1 MPELLA
7 PATILNW
14 PPRIKRLA
22 VMATDTGLAL
32 LAMWLAFTLRL
43 DTLHWPSPH
52 QWVVYA
58 AAPLLSIP
66 LFAHF
71 GLYRAILRYAGLS
84 ALSAAA
90 KATALYVVLLSAV
103 LLALQKSGLPVV
115 PRSLGILQ
123 PLIFLI
129 LVVASRTAARS
140 LLDHLVRRRGRNSGM
155 RLLVYGA
162 GSAGAQMAAALA
174 SARQPDRL
182 LGFIDDDRGKVG
194 RSINGTR
201 VYAPDELR
209 SLVPRLRISDIL
221 LALPSA
227 TRERRNQI
235 IQRLQPLGVRVRTL
249 PGLADLAS
257 GRVSVQDIRELD
269 IEDLLGREPV
279 PPRPELLARNL
290 IGRTVLVT
298 GAGGSIGSELCRQI
312 VREKPERLLLLD
324 HSEFALYSIHEELR
338 ALCVLQGARIELIP
352 VLGSVVHYARL
363 ATLCRTWRPASVY
376 HAAAYKH
383 VPLVEDNATEG
394 VMNNVLGTLNLARA
408 AIASGVEHFVLVST
422 DKAVRPTNVMG
433 TSKRV
438 AEMILQALAA
448 SPVVGF
454 DTPADAGAEVFTRTT
469 QFSMVRFGNVLD
481 SSGSVVPLFRR
492 QLAAGGPLTVT
503 HAEVTRYFMTITE
516 AAQLVLQAGAMARGG
531 DVFVLEMGQPVKIYD
546 LALRMLRLAGL
557 SQRDPAHPQ
566 GDIEVTIT
574 GLRPGEKLFEEL
586 LIGDNPEPTEHQRIL
601 RAQEQ
606 FLPWPE
612 LQGPLQM
619 LTDAARHG
627 ENARMFT
634 ILRQLVPEFQAPAPG
649 T

>member
-1 MPELLA
+1 MPEFFL
-7 PATILNW
+7 PAGMLNW
-14 PPRIKRLA
+14 PPRLKRVVA
-22 VMATDTGLAL
+22 MAMDTVLAL

-43 DTLHWPSPH
+43 DTLHWPSQH
-52 QWVVYA
+52 QWGLYA

-66 LFAHF
+66 LFAYF

-84 ALSAAA
+84 SLGAAA
-90 KATALYVVLLSAV
+90 KATALHGVLLSTL
-103 LLALQKSGLPVV
+103 LLAMQKSGLPVV

-123 PLIFLI
+123 PLIFLV
-129 LVVASRTAARS
+129 LVVASRTAARA
-140 LLDHLVRRRGRNSGM
+140 LLDQLVRRRGRSNGM

-162 GSAGAQMAAALA
+162 GSAGAQMAAALG
-174 SARQPDRL
+174 SARQPDHL
-182 LGFIDDDRGKVG
+182 LGFVDDDPAKIG

-209 SLVPRLRISDIL
+209 ALVSRLRISDIL

-257 GRVSVQDIRELD
+257 GRVSVRDIRELD

-290 IGRTVLVT
+290 TGRTVLVT

-312 VREKPERLLLLD
+312 VREQPQRLLLLD

-338 ALCVLQGARIELIP
+338 GLCALHASQTELVP
-352 VLGSVVHYARL
+352 MLGSVVHYARL
-363 ATLCRTWRPASVY
+363 AMLCRTWRPTSVY

-408 AIASGVEHFVLVST
+408 AIAHGVEHFVLVST

-433 TSKRV
+433 ASKRV

-448 SPVVGF
+448 SPSIGF
-454 DTPADAGAEVFTRTT
+454 DMPAEAGAVVLERST
-469 QFSMVRFGNVLD
+469 QFCMVRFGNVLD

-516 AAQLVLQAGAMARGG
+516 AAQLVLQAGAMGSGG
-531 DVFVLEMGQPVKIYD
+531 DVFLLDMGQPVKIHD
-546 LALRMLRLAGL
+546 LALRMAKLAGL
-557 SQRDPAHPQ
+557 SVRTPEHPG
-566 GDIEVTIT
+566 GDIELVFM
-574 GLRPGEKLFEEL
+574 GLRPGEKLYEEL
-586 LIGDNPEPTEHQRIL
+586 LIGDNPEPTEHPRIL
-601 RAQEQ
+601 RAHEEH
-606 FLPWPE
+606 LSWDA
-612 LQGPLQM
+612 LRSPLQA
-619 LTDAARHG
+619 LIDTARHG
-627 ENARMFT
+627 ETAHMLT
-634 ILRQLVPEFQAPAPG
+634 LLRQLVPSFRPERSA
-649 T
+649 

>member
-22 VMATDTGLAL
+22 VMATDSVLAL

-290 IGRTVLVT
+290 TGRTVLVT

-312 VREKPERLLLLD
+312 VRERPQRLLLLD

-338 ALCVLQGARIELIP
+338 GLCALQGGHTELVP

-363 ATLCRTWRPASVY
+363 ATLCRTWRPTSVY

-433 TSKRV
+433 ASKRV

-448 SPVVGF
+448 SPTIGF
-454 DTPADAGAEVFTRTT
+454 DMPADAGAVVLARST
-469 QFSMVRFGNVLD
+469 QFCMVRFGNVLD

-516 AAQLVLQAGAMARGG
+516 AAQLVLQAGAMGSGG
-531 DVFVLEMGQPVKIYD
+531 DVFLLDMGRPVKIHD
-546 LALRMLRLAGL
+546 LALRMAKLAGL
-557 SQRDPAHPQ
+557 SVRTPEHPG
-566 GDIEVTIT
+566 GDIDLVFM
-574 GLRPGEKLFEEL
+574 GLRPGEKLYEEL
-586 LIGDNPEPTEHQRIL
+586 LIGDNPEATEHPRIL
-601 RAQEQ
+601 RAHEEH
-606 FLPWPE
+606 LGWDA
-612 LQGPLQM
+612 LRAPLQA
-619 LTDAARHG
+619 LIDAARHG
-627 ENARMFT
+627 ETAHMLAL
-634 ILRQLVPEFQAPAPG
+634 LRRLVPSFRPEG
-649 T
+649 SS